1 MNNQILRYHE
11 QHLKNYKKAVIELIS
26 NNTNRFVEEDVLPF
40 FRKPPLD
47 SMDIIK
53 TKFISLAKENHLIL
67 ETEVLEQL
75 LNNYRLLIGKQVKSL
90 KDKRLDSYCKVV
102 SNFEE
107 SEKNKVIKIT
117 IKQTKQISKDLLKDW
132 KEILRKSLDDT
143 ILSKSFE
150 TVNQTKSAIPLPVLE
165 YFNQQI
171 KDFLENKYL
180 EQVIEGIRLKL
191 VFRDN
196 TLVNGVKEQG
206 TRYLF
211 TKKNS
216 HLLNAL

>member
-1 MNNQILRYHE
+1 
-11 QHLKNYKKAVIELIS
+11 
-26 NNTNRFVEEDVLPF
+26 
-40 FRKPPLD
+40 
-47 SMDIIK
+47 MDIIK

-117 IKQTKQISKDLLKDW
+117 IKQTKQISKELLKEW

-150 TVNQTKSAIPLPVLE
+150 TVNQTKSTIPLPVLE

-196 TLVNGVKEQG
+196 TLVNGVKEQPNFQ
-206 TRYLF
+206 TEAMFNSCISSF
-211 TKKNS
+211 TFS
-216 HLLNAL
+216 RLLSA